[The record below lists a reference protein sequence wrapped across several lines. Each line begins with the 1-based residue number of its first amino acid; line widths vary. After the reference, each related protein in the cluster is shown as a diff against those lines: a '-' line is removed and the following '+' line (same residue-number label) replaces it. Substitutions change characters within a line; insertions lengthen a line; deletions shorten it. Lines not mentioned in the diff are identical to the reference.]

1 MPESAAPEII
11 RSMLESQ
18 TTGVLATERDR
29 RPYVNLVAFSFDP
42 DLSRIYFVTP
52 CTTTKYGNL
61 SMNPNC
67 SLLVDSRKN
76 SPVDFSRVAA
86 LSAIGR
92 AVEITGEEKTARM
105 RAHADRLPGLGG
117 FIDSPAMA
125 IFRIEVE
132 SYIVVSGLE
141 KVTVWQP

>member
-1 MPESAAPEII
+1 MPDNAAPEII

-29 RPYVNLVAFSFDP
+29 RPYVNLVAYSFDP
-42 DLSRIYFVTP
+42 DLKRIYFVTP
-52 CTTTKYGNL
+52 CTTAKYGNL

-67 SLLVDSRKN
+67 SLLVGSGN
-76 SPVDFSRVAA
+76 SDPADFSRESA

-105 RAHADRLPGLGG
+105 RSHADRLPGLAG
-117 FIDSPAMA
+117 FIDSPAIA
-125 IFRIEVE
+125 LFRIEVE
-132 SYIVVSGLE
+132 SYILVNGLSDVS
-141 KVTVWQP
+141 VFHP